1 MTATDPLQPFDDC
14 QPMKRNRIRIGVG
27 LITSVAIF
35 LMSDRFIPFASTEL
49 SVSLVR
55 MSLLALASFAIG
67 GLIAKSD
74 FVVPAAAL
82 ATFTWLA
89 VAGYSVYL
97 GSITVN
103 PLWDYMFWNLL
114 SSVLIPAA
122 ALGAKI
128 GTIAAS
134 RVASL
139 HIA

>member
-1 MTATDPLQPFDDC
+1 
-14 QPMKRNRIRIGVG
+14 
-27 LITSVAIF
+27 
-35 LMSDRFIPFASTEL
+35 MSDRFIPFASTEL